1 MKNENA
7 RNTKLSTDV
16 IRITVIALAINALV
30 YFLMHNLF
38 ADVLDPAVFYGL
50 GFMVLFMPVLTAYL
64 RHQQKSSNLGDSDQ
78 SDSSEIDKTA
88 FAREI
93 GDSEARYRVLV
104 ENSPAGIITCDLEG
118 NITTVNSAAVKLLGS
133 PSAEATKQVNVF
145 TFGPLIECGIAGS
158 LKNSLETG
166 ETVIRETF
174 YTTNYTTKWGKKVYL
189 RMHCA
194 PLHSFSGKIIGVQGI
209 LEDFTDNKKAQDQL
223 QTYYHVIEHSP
234 VAVLISDDKGN
245 IEYINPKYIEL
256 TGYTPDDVIGNNAS
270 MLYGKDRAAEDYY
283 KELLAVV
290 SAGNVWRKEVF
301 NERKNGE
308 GYWENISV
316 SPVLDEN
323 GLIYHFVVLKE
334 DITKRRE
341 ESDRAK
347 YLAYHDSL
355 TGLSNRSLFYDRLM
369 IAVAN
374 AARYQSRLAV
384 MFLDLDGFKEINDT
398 YGHDTGDEVLK
409 AVAGQLKTIMRT
421 GDTLARMGGDEFTLI
436 VPEFE
441 DVMDVKFVAE
451 KILKSMQQ
459 PLTAKKLVVTPSIG
473 IAFYPQHGTN
483 HEALLSNADKAMYQA
498 KKMGK
503 NNYWIFDP
511 NQEATIS
518 DRHQYDK

>member
-1 MKNENA
+1 MKNKNA
-7 RNTKLSTDV
+7 TQIKLSIHV
-16 IRITVIALAINALV
+16 IMITVIALAINALV
-30 YFLMHNLF
+30 YFLMHDLV
-38 ADVLDPAVFYGL
+38 ADVSDPAVFYGL
-50 GFMVLFMPVLTAYL
+50 GFMVLFIPVLTVYL
-64 RHQQKSSNLGDSDQ
+64 RQQLKSDNLCDYDL
-78 SDSSEIDKTA
+78 SENRETDKSALT
-88 FAREI
+88 REI
-93 GDSEARYRVLV
+93 SESEARYRVLV

-118 NITTVNSAAVKLLGS
+118 NITTVNSAAVQLLGS

-145 TFGPLIECGIAGS
+145 TYEPLIECGVADS
-158 LKNSLETG
+158 LKKSLETG
-166 ETVIRETF
+166 ETISRETF
-174 YTTNYTTKWGKKVYL
+174 YTTKWGKKVYL

-194 PLHSFSGKIIGVQGI
+194 PLNSFSGKIIGVQGI
-209 LEDFTDNKKAQDQL
+209 IEDFTDNKKAQDQL

-245 IEYINPKYIEL
+245 VEYINPKYIEL
-256 TGYTPDDVIGNNAS
+256 TGYTPDDVIDNNVS
-270 MLYGKDRAAEDYY
+270 MLYAKERSSEGYY
-283 KELLAVV
+283 KELLNVV

-323 GLIYHFVVLKE
+323 GSIYHFVVLKE

-341 ESDRAK
+341 ESEKAK

-355 TGLSNRSLFYDRLM
+355 TGLSNRSFFYDRLM

-409 AVAGQLKTIMRT
+409 AVAEKLKKIMRK
-421 GDTLARMGGDEFTLI
+421 GDTVARMGGDEFTLI

-441 DVMDVKFVAE
+441 DVTDVEFLAK
-451 KILKSMQQ
+451 KILKSMEQR
-459 PLTAKKLVVTPSIG
+459 LTAKNLLVTPSIG
-473 IAFYPQHGTN
+473 IAFYPQHGAN
-483 HEALLSNADKAMYQA
+483 HETLLINADKAMYQA
-498 KKMGK
+498 KKQGK
-503 NNYWIFDP
+503 NNYRIFEP
-511 NQEATIS
+511 NQDAAIP

>member
-1 MKNENA
+1 MKNKNA
-7 RNTKLSTDV
+7 HKIKLSIGV

-38 ADVLDPAVFYGL
+38 TDVSETALFYGL
-50 GFMVLFMPVLTAYL
+50 VFMMLFMPVLTVYL
-64 RHQQKSSNLGDSDQ
+64 RHQQKSGNLGDSDRCENR
-78 SDSSEIDKTA
+78 EIEETA
-88 FAREI
+88 LAREI
-93 GDSEARYRVLV
+93 GESEARYRVLV
-104 ENSPAGIITCDLEG
+104 ENSPAGIITCDLDG

-145 TFGPLIECGIAGS
+145 TFGPLIQCGIAGS
-158 LKNSLETG
+158 LKQSLETG
-166 ETVIRETF
+166 ETVTRETF
-174 YTTNYTTKWGKKVYL
+174 YTTKWGKKVYL

-245 IEYINPKYIEL
+245 VEYINPKYIEL
-256 TGYTPDDVIGNNAS
+256 TGYTPNDVIGNNVS
-270 MLYGKDRAAEDYY
+270 MLYAKDRPLDEYY
-283 KELLAVV
+283 QELLNVV

-341 ESDRAK
+341 ESEKAK

-374 AARYQSRLAV
+374 AARYQSRMAV
-384 MFLDLDGFKEINDT
+384 MFLDLDGFKVINDT

-409 AVAGQLKTIMRT
+409 AVAGQLKTIMRK
-421 GDTLARMGGDEFTLI
+421 GDTVARMGGDEFTLI

-441 DVMDVKFVAE
+441 DVKDVEFVAE

-459 PLTAKKLVVTPSIG
+459 PLTAKNLLVTPSIG

-483 HEALLSNADKAMYQA
+483 HETLLINADKAMYQA
-498 KKMGK
+498 KKRGK
-503 NNYWIFDP
+503 NNYRIFEP
-511 NQEATIS
+511 NPEAATL

>member
-1 MKNENA
+1 MKNKNV
-7 RNTKLSTDV
+7 RKIKLLNCV
-16 IRITVIALAINALV
+16 ISITVIALSINVLI
-30 YFLMHNLF
+30 YFLITNLF
-38 ADVLDPAVFYGL
+38 VDVSDPAVFYGL
-50 GFMVLFMPVLTAYL
+50 GFITLFMPVLTVYL
-64 RHQQKSSNLGDSDQ
+64 GYQLKNGKLGDNDFSK
-78 SDSSEIDKTA
+78 SRETEKA
-88 FAREI
+88 ALAREI
-93 GDSEARYRVLV
+93 GESEARYRVLV
-104 ENSPAGIITCDLEG
+104 ENSPAGIITCDLNG
-118 NITTVNSAAVKLLGS
+118 NITTVNSVAVKLLGS

-145 TFGPLIECGIAGS
+145 TFGPLIECGIADS
-158 LKNSLETG
+158 LKQSLETG
-166 ETVIRETF
+166 ETVISETF
-174 YTTNYTTKWGKKVYL
+174 YTTKWGKKVYL

-194 PLHSFSGKIIGVQGI
+194 PLHNFSGKTIGVQSI
-209 LEDFTDNKKAQDQL
+209 IEDFTDNKKAQDQL

-245 IEYINPKYIEL
+245 VEYINPKYTEL
-256 TGYTPDDVIGNNAS
+256 TGYTPDDIIGNNAS
-270 MLYGKDRAAEDYY
+270 MLYAKDRASEEYY
-283 KELLAVV
+283 QEILNVV
-290 SAGNVWRKEVF
+290 GGGKVWHKEVF

-308 GYWENISV
+308 GYWENISI

-341 ESDRAK
+341 ESEKAK

-355 TGLSNRSLFYDRLM
+355 TGLANRSLFYDRLM

-384 MFLDLDGFKEINDT
+384 MFLDLDGFKKINDT

-409 AVAGQLKTIMRT
+409 AVADQLKTIMRK
-421 GDTLARMGGDEFTLI
+421 GDTVARMGGDEFTLI

-441 DVMDVKFVAE
+441 DVADVKFVAE

-459 PLTAKKLVVTPSIG
+459 PLTAKQLLVTPSIG

-483 HEALLSNADKAMYQA
+483 HEALLINADKAMYQA
-498 KKMGK
+498 KKRGK
-503 NNYWIFDP
+503 NNYRIFEP
-511 NQEATIS
+511 NLEAVIP